1 MKTKLKHIL
10 ASNIKNKRNLLGFS
24 QAKLAELANISPSYL
39 ATIELERNFPSD
51 TVLEHIA
58 HALKIDPVELFSMAC
73 YPIDEMRAFQKSVFE
88 AYDQAL
94 KNQITKFNKKNIPDT
109 QKS

>member
-1 MKTKLKHIL
+1 MKTKLRHIL
-10 ASNIKNKRNLLGFS
+10 ATNIKHQRNLLGYS
-24 QAKLAELANISPSYL
+24 QAKLAELSNIAPSYL

-58 HALKIDPVELFSMAC
+58 HALKIDPVELFSMSC
-73 YPIDEMRAFQKSVFE
+73 YPIDDIKAFQNSVFE

-94 KNQITKFNKKNIPDT
+94 KSQIIKFKK
-109 QKS
+109 K

>member
-10 ASNIKNKRNLLGFS
+10 ASNIKNQRNLLGYS

-51 TVLEHIA
+51 KVLEHIA
-58 HALKIDPVELFSMAC
+58 HALKIDPVELFSMNC
-73 YPIDEMRAFQKSVFE
+73 YQIDEMRAFQNSVFE
-88 AYDQAL
+88 AYEQAL
-94 KNQITKFNKKNIPDT
+94 KSQIIKFKKLSDTKKN
-109 QKS
+109 